1 VTRLHERIETT
12 LPIEAAFAYVADFA
26 NSQEW
31 DPGVASAERIG
42 PGPVGLQTRYRLGVR
57 LGRRVA
63 PMEYRIT
70 VFDPPDRV
78 VLVGEG
84 SGVAAVDEIRFSRA
98 GTGTLIDY
106 VADIQLHG
114 WLRLIQPFA
123 GGAFKRIARDA
134 ADGMERTL
142 AARAATTRE
151 DPS

>member
-1 VTRLHERIETT
+1 
-12 LPIEAAFAYVADFA
+12 
-26 NSQEW
+26 
-31 DPGVASAERIG
+31 
-42 PGPVGLQTRYRLGVR
+42 
-57 LGRRVA
+57 
-63 PMEYRIT
+63 MEYRIT